1 MRRSFTSHAARSLRT
16 ALADCPYGALDDC
29 LVVIPLGSSSM
40 DQYRDLAMREYLDRL
55 AAEDEGGDAVAA
67 MRGHDDKVTA
77 LRDRRIDD
85 RLVGMFV
92 LDMDRLA

>member
-1 MRRSFTSHAARSLRT
+1 MRRSFTSRAARSLRT

-55 AAEDEGGDAVAA
+55 AAEDEGGDAVRPCEA
-67 MRGHDDKVTA
+67 MTIRSQPFETA
-77 LRDRRIDD
+77 VSMI
-85 RLVGMFV
+85 
-92 LDMDRLA
+92 AW